1 MKKKELSILLSKLK
15 RFVSPDP
22 SLEQYPTDPEIAS
35 SVLWLIESQDG
46 FSGKVVAD
54 FGSGTGVLGIGALVL
69 GAKRCY
75 FVDVD
80 KKVFP
85 LLKENLEV
93 VEKYC
98 GKKFNYVLVNKDV
111 RQFNSKVDLVIQNP
125 PFGVQNP
132 HADRLFLLK
141 AMESSPLIY
150 SFHKSESSS
159 FISQICKDNGFDSV
173 LCLKFKF
180 PVRNAMK
187 FHSKKVHFVDVGL
200 WRLSSRQERVVREK

>member
-15 RFVSPDP
+15 KFENPNP
-22 SLEQYPTDPEIAS
+22 FLEQYPTDPEIAS
-35 SVLWLIESQDG
+35 SVLWFIDSKDG
-46 FSGKVVAD
+46 FSGRVVAD
-54 FGSGTGVLGIGALVL
+54 FGSGAGVLGIGALVL
-69 GAKRCY
+69 DAKKCY

-80 KKVFP
+80 KAVFP
-85 LLKENLEV
+85 LLKENLKF
-93 VEKYC
+93 VEKCC
-98 GKKFNYVLVNKDV
+98 GRKFNYVFVNKDV
-111 RQFNSKVDLVIQNP
+111 RQFASKVDLVVQNP

-132 HADRLFLLK
+132 HVDRLFLLK
-141 AMESSPLIY
+141 AMESSPLVY

-159 FISQICKDNGFDSV
+159 FISKLCKDNGFDSV

-200 WRLSSRQERVVREK
+200 WRLGSRE